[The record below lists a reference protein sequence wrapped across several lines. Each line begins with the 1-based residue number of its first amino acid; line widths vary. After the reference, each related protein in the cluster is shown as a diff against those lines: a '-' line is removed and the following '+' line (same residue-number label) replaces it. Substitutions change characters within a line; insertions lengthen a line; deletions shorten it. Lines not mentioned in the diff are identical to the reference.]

1 MPIQGPVVI
10 VAERPAPDLV
20 NALAEAGAFPV
31 VEARPL
37 EAMTAFAAANPSALV
52 LADAG
57 GLEAGVA
64 AEIARLAKLHQPLLP
79 VMACVAPDRRFAH
92 PDFLP
97 VPADVRPG
105 RLIARLQAA
114 LRIRAGHA
122 TLLGRSHMLTTR
134 GIAVPE
140 FPAGD
145 PLDDATVLVAGR
157 GRSYP
162 ALSVAVGGHAG
173 LIGALSLDAAARALR
188 AREVDGIVIGDGFSP
203 KMVDA
208 FLTVLAEDSR
218 FRDLPVGMLG
228 GAAFDFDH
236 ELSNFTGLDDPE
248 ILVDHILPFVRLHA
262 FEARLKRMLASLDT
276 EGLLDPDTGLLKEDA
291 FLRDLTRAVRD
302 SGHRG
307 VGLSIARFTFTD
319 ELDRR
324 ASMDA
329 ARLVS
334 RLVRA
339 IDFGC
344 RDDDGSI
351 VVVFTETDL
360 RHAHVVARRIASVL
374 KHTMLQPGDTPVAPS
389 VTLATMKS
397 SDNIATLMARV
408 ASAGVLAAE

>member
-1 MPIQGPVVI
+1 MPIQGPVVV
-10 VAERPAPDLV
+10 VAETPAPDLV

-31 VEARPL
+31 VEARPP
-37 EAMTAFAAANPSALV
+37 EAMTAFAAANPAAMV
-52 LADAG
+52 LADAAA
-57 GLEAGVA
+57 LDAGVS
-64 AEIARLAKLHQPLLP
+64 AEIARLAKLHQPMLP
-79 VMACVAPDRRFAH
+79 VMARIAPDARFAS
-92 PDFLP
+92 PEFLP
-97 VPADVRPG
+97 VPSDVRPG
-105 RLIARLQAA
+105 RLIARLQSA

-122 TLLGRSHMLTTR
+122 TLLGRAHMLTSR
-134 GIAVPE
+134 GIAMPD

-145 PLDDATVLVAGR
+145 PLEDATVLVAGR

-173 LIGALSLDAAARALR
+173 LIGALSLETAARCLKSR
-188 AREVDGIVIGDGFSP
+188 DIDGIVIGDGFSP
-203 KMVDA
+203 KMIDA

-218 FRDLPVGMLG
+218 FRDLPVAMLG
-228 GAAFDFDH
+228 GGKFDFDH
-236 ELSNFTGLDDPE
+236 ELPNFTGLDDPQ
-248 ILVDHILPFVRLHA
+248 ILVDHLLPFVRLHA
-262 FEARLKRMLASLDT
+262 FEERLKRMLKSLDT

-291 FLRDLTRAVRD
+291 FLRDLNRAVSD

-307 VGLSIARFTFTD
+307 VGLSIARFSFPD
-319 ELDRR
+319 QFDRR
-324 ASMDA
+324 ASLDA

-374 KHTMLQPGDTPVAPS
+374 KHTMLHPGDTPVAPS

-408 ASAGVLAAE
+408 AGASVLAAE